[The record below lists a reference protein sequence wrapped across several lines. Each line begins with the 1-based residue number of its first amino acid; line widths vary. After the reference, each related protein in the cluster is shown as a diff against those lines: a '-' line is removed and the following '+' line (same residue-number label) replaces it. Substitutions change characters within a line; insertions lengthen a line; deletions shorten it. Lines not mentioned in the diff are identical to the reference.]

1 MWALGGSLIGL
12 MLAAAPIGIALAG
25 ATILVVLSDPML
37 TPNALFRA
45 FFQFLNSYTLMAIPF
60 FIYAGFLMERTG
72 LITRLF
78 TFADALIGWLP
89 GGFAYAT
96 LLAAVLFGAISGSST
111 AMAAAMGIIA
121 YPEMIRRGYPVWMSA
136 GIIACGGGIAIL
148 IPPSITLILYGII
161 TEESIVALFFAGFTP
176 GIMLAISDAAIIIG
190 LSFIIKLPAG
200 KFSLSKLGTATF
212 EAWPALLM
220 PVCVLGGLYGGVFTP
235 TEAGAAAAGY
245 AMLFGVISG
254 VDRSRQVRAWLF
266 FGGGLI
272 WLVLMSALGGV
283 EAPFWARFGAPDA
296 DGAIVTAAA
305 YIVLPFV
312 VYGSI
317 TLAAF
322 ELVMAVV
329 ERRNTFLKELMP
341 TTQRTINLTAIVY
354 FLLGCVGVFQFLLAN
369 KGWPQDIA
377 AWTVEQGF
385 TQMEFLA
392 VLVIIMLFLSM
403 WLTGVAI
410 LVLTVP
416 IFFPVAISLGVD
428 PIHLGILTA
437 LAVEMGGVIPPV
449 GLNLFAVSGT
459 TGVPVTKVMQGSIP
473 FLFTDGLVLI
483 LVLFFPIL
491 ALWIPNMAIQ
501 SVFQ

>member
-1 MWALGGSLIGL
+1 MIGL

-37 TPNALFRA
+37 SPNALFRA

-72 LITRLF
+72 LIKKLF
-78 TFADALIGWLP
+78 DFADALVGWVP

-96 LLAAVLFGAISGSST
+96 LLAAVMFGAISGSST

-121 YPEMIRRGYPVWMSA
+121 YPEMIRRGYPVWMST

-161 TEESIVALFFAGFTP
+161 TEESIVSLFFAGFTP
-176 GIMLAISDAAIIIG
+176 GLMLAVSDAVIIIG
-190 LSFIIKLPAG
+190 LSMFIKLPSG
-200 KFSLSKLGTATF
+200 KFDLAKLGKAAF
-212 EAWPALLM
+212 DAWPALLM

-245 AMLFGVISG
+245 ALLFGVLSG
-254 VDRSRQVRAWLF
+254 RGKFLR
-266 FGGGLI
+266 
-272 WLVLMSALGGV
+272 
-283 EAPFWARFGAPDA
+283 
-296 DGAIVTAAA
+296 
-305 YIVLPFV
+305 
-312 VYGSI
+312 
-317 TLAAF
+317 
-322 ELVMAVV
+322 EL
-329 ERRNTFLKELMP
+329 LP

-377 AWTVEQGF
+377 QWTAAQGF

-392 VLVIIMLFLSM
+392 VLLVVMLFLSM

-416 IFFPVAISLGVD
+416 IFFPVSLTLGVD
-428 PIHLGILTA
+428 PIHLGILA
-437 LAVEMGGVIPPV
+437 AIAIEMGGVIPPV

-459 TGVPVTKVMQGSIP
+459 TGVPVTKVMKGAIP
-473 FLFTDGLVLI
+473 FLITDGIVLI
-483 LVLFFPIL
+483 LMLFFPIL
-491 ALWIPNMAIQ
+491 CLWLPNLLIQ
-501 SVFQ
+501 SHFN

>member
-37 TPNALFRA
+37 GPNALFRA

-72 LITRLF
+72 LIAKLF
-78 TFADALIGWLP
+78 NFADSLIGWLP

-96 LLAAVLFGAISGSST
+96 LLAAVMFGAISGSST

-161 TEESIVALFFAGFTP
+161 TEESIVSLFFAGFTP
-176 GIMLAISDAAIIIG
+176 GLMLAISDAIIIVG
-190 LSFIIKLPAG
+190 ISLFIKLPAG
-200 KFSLSKLGTATF
+200 KFELKKVGAATWD
-212 EAWPALLM
+212 AWPALLM

-245 AMLFGVISG
+245 ALLFGLLSG
-254 VDRSRQVRAWLF
+254 R
-266 FGGGLI
+266 GK
-272 WLVLMSALGGV
+272 
-283 EAPFWARFGAPDA
+283 
-296 DGAIVTAAA
+296 
-305 YIVLPFV
+305 
-312 VYGSI
+312 
-317 TLAAF
+317 
-322 ELVMAVV
+322 
-329 ERRNTFLKELMP
+329 FLKELLP

-377 AWTVEQGF
+377 AWTAAQGF

-392 VLVIIMLFLSM
+392 VLLIVMLFLSM

-416 IFFPVAISLGVD
+416 IFFPVALTLGVD
-428 PIHLGILTA
+428 PIHLGILA
-437 LAVEMGGVIPPV
+437 AIAIEMCGVIPPV

-459 TGVPVTKVMQGSIP
+459 TGVPVTKVMKGAIP
-473 FLFTDGLVLI
+473 FLITDGIVL
-483 LVLFFPIL
+483 LLMLFFPVL
-491 ALWIPNMAIQ
+491 CLWLPDLLIE
-501 SVFQ
+501 SHFK